1 MNGLFNFFTGS
12 LNSLLLFQ
20 AISNHE
26 VYQIFHID
34 SLLSALVALIGG
46 IISTLI
52 INILKAKYPKLFKPA
67 LVKASKKAS
76 QE

>member
-12 LNSLLLFQ
+12 FNSLLLFQ

-34 SLLSALVALIGG
+34 RLLSALVVLIGG
-46 IISTLI
+46 IISTLN
-52 INILKAKYPKLFKPA
+52 INILKNKYPKLFKPA
-67 LVKASKKAS
+67 IVKASKKIS